1 MVSRLPPPSTESE
14 AELIAEAERL
24 LGQGEPLLAYNAI
37 DRGLQRWPGQV
48 RLSQLQAL
56 ALARS
61 GDLERASAIL
71 TTLTQS
77 GIDDAETLGVLAR
90 THKDLGM
97 RAADPA
103 QRATHL
109 ESAFMLYRQAYA
121 ASVALGASAS
131 AYYTGINAA
140 TVAVLR
146 GQIDEARSLAA
157 QVKRICEQVADP
169 TRGSVAEYWRQA
181 TLGEAALILG
191 DSHAAAHHYADA
203 MALAKG
209 RYGDLSTTRRQAR
222 LLAAHLPVD
231 DAWLADVL
239 RIPPGA
245 GPHRQHDRHRRAPC
259 AALSRRTRVRRAT
272 GHARFAAVRAAAR
285 GLRVGGLRCGY
296 SRNGNRPR
304 TGR

>member
-24 LGQGEPLLAYNAI
+24 LGQGEPLLAYNAT

-77 GIDDAETLGVLAR
+77 GVDDAETLGVLAR

-97 RAADPA
+97 RAGDPG
-103 QRATHL
+103 QRAAHL
-109 ESAFMLYRQAYA
+109 ESAFMLYRRAYA

-146 GQIDEARSLAA
+146 GEIDEARGACRAGAA
-157 QVKRICEQVADP
+157 
-169 TRGSVAEYWRQA
+169 
-181 TLGEAALILG
+181 
-191 DSHAAAHHYADA
+191 
-203 MALAKG
+203 
-209 RYGDLSTTRRQAR
+209 DLRAR
-222 LLAAHLPVD
+222 SP
-231 DAWLADVL
+231 
-239 RIPPGA
+239 
-245 GPHRQHDRHRRAPC
+245 
-259 AALSRRTRVRRAT
+259 T
-272 GHARFAAVRAAAR
+272 GHA
-285 GLRVGGLRCGY
+285 GPWPSTGG
-296 SRNGNRPR
+296 RPR
-304 TGR
+304 SARRR